1 MKRVVLTIIA
11 VLISGLMLTS
21 CGGSSSRTSTIEIGF
36 VPADSLIVKI
46 DMYAGKKIETEGMIA
61 HVCGVDG
68 RKMKLMSDNREVVNV
83 IPHDTTIFDRTLTGQ
98 RVKVYG
104 LVIEERL
111 SEQYIIEKEEEKAL
125 LCHVN
130 QRPCRDVNWAN
141 RQIEAGRAD
150 SLSKIDIDRLR
161 QMMKRHGKEY
171 VSVVSI
177 VCESYEVVE
186 TND

>member
-1 MKRVVLTIIA
+1 MKGVVLTIITI
-11 VLISGLMLTS
+11 LISGLMLTS
-21 CGGSSSRTSTIEIGF
+21 CGGRISLTSTIEIGF

-46 DMYAGKKIETEGMIA
+46 DMYVGKKIETEGMIA

-68 RKMKLMSDNREVVNV
+68 RKMKLMSNNGEVVNV
-83 IPHDTTIFDRTLTGQ
+83 ILHDTTRFDRSLTRQ

-111 SEQYIIEKEEEKAL
+111 GKQYIVEKEEEKAL
-125 LCHVN
+125 LCHVD

-150 SLSKIDIDRLR
+150 SLSKRDIDRLR
-161 QMMKRHGKEY
+161 QMMKRHGTEY

-177 VCESYEVVE
+177 VCESHEVVE
-186 TND
+186 TNN